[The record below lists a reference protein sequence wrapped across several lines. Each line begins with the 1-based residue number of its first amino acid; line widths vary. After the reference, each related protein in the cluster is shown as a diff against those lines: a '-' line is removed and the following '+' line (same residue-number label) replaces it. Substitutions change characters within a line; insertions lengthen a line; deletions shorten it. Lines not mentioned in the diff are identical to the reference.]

1 MSLTTK
7 ELIRS
12 SSMASNIGTH
22 LVEKLEEISS
32 LHGLMR
38 DLSNIGP
45 DLASFSSMQSFV
57 NLVSFVQE
65 KHDEAYDTFH
75 TYMLSQVVP
84 IVGHINDRV

>member
-1 MSLTTK
+1 
-7 ELIRS
+7 
-12 SSMASNIGTH
+12 MASNIGTH

-84 IVGHINDRV
+84 NVGHINDRV